1 MTGLMDVPNVV
12 DGCSGSIWL
21 LVFWILCVVHIVAA
35 FYMSRAIES
44 DDSMLPPS
52 NQQNDMSHLQQNAQN
67 GVGRIKHL
75 FCYDMWMAGYI
86 LVLCG
91 YFGWL
96 LLGAA
101 WFVSGTMDDQEQC
114 DDSAGRVGIA
124 YGFGWAFFFMGGCAL
139 CVSLCCGVF
148 NASSMNRYN
157 NGQPQQS
164 TAAAGATGVASA
176 PAAASTTA
184 EPAAATS
191 KDGKQNYGSTS
202 VPTADTPTPVNPS
215 APSETEIPMASAT
228 PIYDNKK

>member
-1 MTGLMDVPNVV
+1 MDVPNVM

-21 LVFWILCVVHIVAA
+21 LVFWILCSVHIVAA

-44 DDSMLPPS
+44 DGSMLPPS
-52 NQQNDMSHLQQNAQN
+52 DQQNDVSHLQQNAQD

-114 DDSAGRVGIA
+114 DDTVGRVGIA
-124 YGFGWAFFFMGGCAL
+124 YGFGWAFCFMGGCAL
-139 CVSLCCGVF
+139 CISLCCGVF

-157 NGQPQQS
+157 NGRPQQQQS
-164 TAAAGATGVASA
+164 AASNTAGASGVASA
-176 PAAASTTA
+176 PAAASTSAT
-184 EPAAATS
+184 PSAAAG
-191 KDGKQNYGSTS
+191 KDSKQNYGSTN
-202 VPTADTPTPVNPS
+202 VPAADMPTPVNPS
-215 APSETEIPMASAT
+215 APSETEIPVASAT
-228 PIYDNKK
+228 PIYDKN